1 MLQLALGTRTGLDHP
16 GPAMNVEG
24 SCSSRDKKAPSSP
37 DAERFG
43 TAANRWGVGRGPES
57 GTQALLNRTFDLRMH
72 MQVRHS
78 VQSMQMSQGPT
89 RPLLT
94 ALEVQELLHIDRS
107 TVYRMAEDGRLPA
120 IRVGRSWRFPA
131 ERIEALL
138 DQGQAESGLSSPSA
152 THRPERGAAA
162 PTLSVVPSPTH
173 EPETDPQTLD
183 AAASLDPHL
192 NTDAAGAAVEVAA
205 DLLGVMMVVTDMH
218 GRPVTDVAN
227 QCSWFSARAD
237 EPEVLDACVTEWR
250 DLADHPDLTPRFQE
264 GALGFQCARAF
275 IRHGSTLVGMVL
287 AGGVSPSPDLTVD
300 PDLYHLDDAARRR
313 VLSALPRIA
322 AAIST
327 TTPRPAATTTVAHS
341 AATTKEN

>member
-1 MLQLALGTRTGLDHP
+1 
-16 GPAMNVEG
+16 
-24 SCSSRDKKAPSSP
+24 
-37 DAERFG
+37 
-43 TAANRWGVGRGPES
+43 
-57 GTQALLNRTFDLRMH
+57 MH
-72 MQVRHS
+72 MQARHS
-78 VQSMQMSQGPT
+78 VQNMQMSQGHS

-131 ERIEALL
+131 DRIEALL
-138 DQGQAESGLSSPSA
+138 DSGQADAASGSP
-152 THRPERGAAA
+152 A
-162 PTLSVVPSPTH
+162 PTPTQSLGAVAPARLLGTGAPALSVVPATALESG
-173 EPETDPQTLD
+173 TDLVD
-183 AAASLDPHL
+183 LSAAATPDPTL
-192 NTDAAGAAVEVAA
+192 NTDAASAAVEVAA

-227 QCSWFSARAD
+227 PSTWFSAHAD
-237 EPEVLDACVTEWR
+237 SPDVLDACVTEWR
-250 DLADHPDLTPRFQE
+250 DLADHPDFTPRFHE

-287 AGGVSPSPDLTVD
+287 AGGVSPSTDVNVD
-300 PDLYHLDDAARRR
+300 PDLYHLDDAARRQ
-313 VLSALPRIA
+313 VLDALPRIA

-327 TTPRPAATTTVAHS
+327 TPPRSAATTPVPHP